1 MFLQQDGE
9 AKPRLPG
16 TRLAASYVNFYTAN
30 LAIILPQFEDQ
41 KWDDEAFHVVSLAFP
56 DHEVVRIEGA
66 REIVLGRG
74 NIHCITQQQPAIPA

>member
-30 LAIILPQFEDQ
+30 GAIILPQFGDQ
-41 KWDDEAFHVVSLAFP
+41 KWDDEAVRVVSLAFP
-56 DHEVVRIEGA
+56 DHKVNTFNLHIQSLFINSYGV
-66 REIVLGRG
+66 
-74 NIHCITQQQPAIPA
+74 

>member
-9 AKPRLPG
+9 AKPRLPC

-30 LAIILPQFEDQ
+30 GAIILPQFGDQ

-56 DHEVVRIEGA
+56 DHEVSSSIY
-66 REIVLGRG
+66 IYNPYSLIHRG
-74 NIHCITQQQPAIPA
+74 V